1 MLREKILTLRHVGCS
16 QGREGEER
24 ADMSISVCMRSCMRV
39 KSRDELS
46 AKRLQNAFQ
55 AEAISSYVILAITVS
70 HLTIKAMT

>member
-1 MLREKILTLRHVGCS
+1 
-16 QGREGEER
+16 
-24 ADMSISVCMRSCMRV
+24 MRSCMRV